1 MINPDVRRCVNLNAV
16 AVVFSPS
23 PVVSVACGYS
33 QQSVTSGTNQVNL
46 TNLEIT
52 DNDIVRRLQA
62 KPALINLTGRSDT
75 DNGLVV
81 GDGDLVAKRRGCD
94 SAAHFD
100 DIFPRGT
107 GIFLQVIKG
116 RNRHDCASI
125 AAGGSA
131 IERSKTVR
139 IVLASSQNCD
149 RLQSDAEDCGYLHVG
164 IKFSQRVELF

>member
-1 MINPDVRRCVNLNAV
+1 MNI
-16 AVVFSPS
+16 
-23 PVVSVACGYS
+23 VSSRSSDSNHA
-33 QQSVTSGTNQVNL
+33 NL

-62 KPALINLTGRSDT
+62 KSALINLTGRSDT

-81 GDGDLVAKRRGCD
+81 GDRDLVAKRRGCD

-116 RNRHDCASI
+116 RNRHDCASV
-125 AAGGSA
+125 AAGGPA
-131 IERSKTVR
+131 IERSKAVR

-149 RLQSDAEDCGYLHVG
+149 CLQSDAEECGCLHVG
-164 IKFSQRVELF
+164 ITLIPRVELG